1 MRLCSSMVAHCVP
14 IVTANSCKFGQY
26 MCFQSITFMICKRL
40 WLSRQ
45 LDHQQTTYFYS
56 IVGLMLSASFII
68 CTALFFN
75 FNIQIIKDL
84 FLGSEAT
91 VFLVKTTESIFLLIA
106 ADSR

>member
-1 MRLCSSMVAHCVP
+1 
-14 IVTANSCKFGQY
+14 
-26 MCFQSITFMICKRL
+26 MICKRL